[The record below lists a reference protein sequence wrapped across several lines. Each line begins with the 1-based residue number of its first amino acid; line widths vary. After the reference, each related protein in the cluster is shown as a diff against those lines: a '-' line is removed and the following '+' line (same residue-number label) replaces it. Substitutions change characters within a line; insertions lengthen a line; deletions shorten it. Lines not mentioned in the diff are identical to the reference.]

1 MYKYLAVC
9 IIIRFAYKYSCH
21 SYDYNIPQD
30 GWLYK
35 YRPKKGR
42 SKCCGCLISTS
53 YIPDVFRRNFFI
65 SVAVGLMDHWMV
77 WTCAQ
82 SLTQEL
88 FTHVLRG
95 FVSTCQRSSGASAL
109 YHIPRR
115 RRIETIFF
123 QWKKFIQKNISFD
136 FNLLLHGLLT
146 EKRLAYATYKNTD
159 FFRFLVSTFFHFYSN
174 WNVLTLKLRWNLFL
188 VYSLCGRSKSQ

>member
-1 MYKYLAVC
+1 MV
-9 IIIRFAYKYSCH
+9 
-21 SYDYNIPQD
+21 
-30 GWLYK
+30 G
-35 YRPKKGR
+35 
-42 SKCCGCLISTS
+42 
-53 YIPDVFRRNFFI
+53 YINTAQKRAEV
-65 SVAVGLMDHWMV
+65 SAVAVWYPLLTYLTYFDETFLSVWRWGLWITE
-77 WTCAQ
+77 WY
-82 SLTQEL
+82 E
-88 FTHVLRG
+88 HVLSLWLKNSLPMFFEDLFPLVKG
-95 FVSTCQRSSGASAL
+95 VLELQHSIT
-109 YHIPRR
+109 YHVDV
-115 RRIETIFF
+115 ELKQFFF